1 MIGLGSDKNDNKPQ
15 DWHLS
20 RRFKRNCFEFKTFF
34 KLKYLYLFEAS
45 LFLENL
51 FCEFHLCPPSSSDT
65 ILTFKAWFGWIQV
78 TLSRNYNIIIL
89 RDSSIQITGW
99 PLTLSP
105 ALSDHPG
112 LPRVRPGGHQGDQVV
127 TKVIRWSP
135 RSPRWFSL
143 TGLSRKQKEAEVMLR
158 FEVLSFFT
166 LDCRVF
172 WKGALSKVGSS
183 LQCRLGWFLRK
194 ADNLWLASCKQAMG
208 GWGHYHLWNFSPN
221 WQINEDWVALEG
233 M

>member
-15 DWHLS
+15 AWHLS

-127 TKVIRWSP
+127 TQVTQVVFSHWLVTEAKGGWGDVEDWEFCL
-135 RSPRWFSL
+135 FSL
-143 TGLSRKQKEAEVMLR
+143 
-158 FEVLSFFT
+158 
-166 LDCRVF
+166 LDCWVF